1 MLSFRVLRFKT
12 LSLHPMLFNHV
23 LPSVTFVM
31 ALIKAQ
37 SVNLETP
44 LLKCPWN
51 KLSLWGSFLN
61 NSSILM
67 QITTIWV
74 GEITQTSLGEIIL
87 NFILTK
93 QAKLSLE
100 KKLSSLK
107 DAMANLA
114 NSEDQMVKSYAQFM
128 NEIRTSLKNQS
139 SQIRN
144 LEASVGK
151 IASMLSERR

>member
-1 MLSFRVLRFKT
+1 
-12 LSLHPMLFNHV
+12 
-23 LPSVTFVM
+23 
-31 ALIKAQ
+31 
-37 SVNLETP
+37 
-44 LLKCPWN
+44 
-51 KLSLWGSFLN
+51 
-61 NSSILM
+61 M

-93 QAKLSLE
+93 QAKLGLE

-114 NSEDQMVKSYAQFM
+114 NSEDQMVNSYAQFM

-144 LEASVGK
+144 LEASVGQ